1 MHIYNKA
8 LTVKVHEARHSGLF
22 KRKKVQL
29 MLFGKYVAKLSS
41 MHFFIIIV
49 CTVQAFPSLVALT
62 QEMLWQVIKYSLM
75 KELSLETENIKQEL
89 VTVKTAHTQIVW
101 LHCSGVL
108 FCRCPNMKNL
118 HKKSRFFFLSYIF
131 GLFLFIYFFD
141 RTVEKTHL
149 KPQCYGS
156 DSSLNIF

>member
-49 CTVQAFPSLVALT
+49 CTVQAFPSLVALR

-89 VTVKTAHTQIVW
+89 VTVKTACTQEVW

-118 HKKSRFFFLSYIF
+118 HKKSH
-131 GLFLFIYFFD
+131 LFLLIYVFD
-141 RTVEKTHL
+141 RTVAT
-149 KPQCYGS
+149 
-156 DSSLNIF
+156 